1 MKRLIAALVT
11 MAIVASCG
19 GSTPAATSAPATAA
33 AATAQASAAPSAAP
47 APKVLTLGYIADQ
60 TGALAYAAIP
70 MVNAAKLAIDE
81 INKAGTAGANVQIK
95 LVEQDGATDPATSIN
110 VFNQMIQKQEVSGL
124 FCCASSGVAGAL
136 KPLVTQAKIPT
147 VAVAAVLPGLNTPP
161 YLFRTTTLDSDPG
174 GGNDQMAIATINAF
188 KPKTV
193 VIGTTADN
201 QGVVAEAKQFET
213 TIKAAGV
220 QVLAT
225 VSGNTNDTDWSG
237 PATQVINL
245 KPDMF
250 VSAMLSNTGAFMIKA
265 LRDRGYKGPIIANK
279 SIQSQDLYKLAGK
292 AFDGV
297 IFPVGFSPIT
307 TVNTIAEKFLASYRA
322 QYKTD
327 PDVFAAQGYAAAYFW
342 ASAIKAANG
351 AYDRES
357 LAQAFA
363 KVPSVESPFGTLTFK
378 NGQAY
383 SDKTTLLQWTADGQ
397 LKPWKP

>member
-1 MKRLIAALVT
+1 MRHLSGALVT
-11 MAIVASCG
+11 VMLIASCG
-19 GSTPAATSAPATAA
+19 GAPSTTTGPSASAAGSSQATAA
-33 AATAQASAAPSAAP
+33 
-47 APKVLTLGYIADQ
+47 PKTVTLGYIADQ

-81 INKAGTAGANVQIK
+81 INKSGAAGANVTIK

-110 VFNQMIQKQEVSGL
+110 VFNQMVQKSEISGL

-136 KPLVTQAKIPT
+136 KPLVVQQKMPT
-147 VAVAAVLPGLNTPP
+147 VAVAAVLPALNTPP
-161 YLFRTTTLDSDPG
+161 YLYRTTTLDSNPG
-174 GGNDQMAIATINAF
+174 SGNDQMAIAAVKAF
-188 KPKTV
+188 KPKTA

-201 QGVVAEAKQFET
+201 QGVVAEAKQFEST
-213 TIKAAGV
+213 LKANGV

-245 KPDMF
+245 KPDLF

-265 LRDRGYKGPIIANK
+265 LRDRGYTAPIIANK
-279 SIQSQDLYKLAGK
+279 SIQSQDLYKIAGK

-307 TVNTIAEKFLASYRA
+307 TVNSIAEKFLASYRA

-342 ASAIKAANG
+342 ANAIKAANG
-351 AYDRES
+351 SFDRES

-363 KVPSVESPFGTLTFK
+363 KVKEVDSPFGTLTFK
-378 NGQAY
+378 DGQAY

-397 LKPWKP
+397 LKPWNP